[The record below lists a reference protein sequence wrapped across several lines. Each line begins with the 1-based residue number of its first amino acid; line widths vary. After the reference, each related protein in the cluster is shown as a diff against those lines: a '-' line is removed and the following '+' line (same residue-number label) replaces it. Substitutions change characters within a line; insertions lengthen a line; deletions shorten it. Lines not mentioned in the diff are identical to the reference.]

1 MGHEVEKIN
10 ANTDEREFINR
21 LKAGDRGAFEQFVLE
36 NQRLV
41 FSYCLSRLPSRED
54 AEDVAQESFLRA
66 FKSISSFRAEASLR
80 SWLIAI
86 SKNLCSDF
94 YRKKK
99 IDSFSF
105 DAFMEEGGDL
115 PSESLSPFETL
126 ESSETRK
133 LISKAIDN
141 LPDEFKEAFL
151 LRENFDLSYA
161 EIAKVLGVREG
172 TVKSRISRARGFIKS
187 ELIKSGNFDEFISS
201 ND

>member
-1 MGHEVEKIN
+1 
-10 ANTDEREFINR
+10 
-21 LKAGDRGAFEQFVLE
+21 
-36 NQRLV
+36 
-41 FSYCLSRLPSRED
+41 
-54 AEDVAQESFLRA
+54 
-66 FKSISSFRAEASLR
+66 
-80 SWLIAI
+80 
-86 SKNLCSDF
+86 
-94 YRKKK
+94 
-99 IDSFSF
+99 
-105 DAFMEEGGDL
+105 MEEGGDL

-141 LPDEFKEAFL
+141 LPEEFKEAFL